1 MKKLT
6 DLTMKRIDSVKS
18 VMDSSQS
25 DWAKQ
30 YWGNVLAYLLRL
42 GNRLN

>member
-6 DLTMKRIDSVKS
+6 DLTMKRIDSVKIAVDNS
-18 VMDSSQS
+18 KS

-30 YWGNVLAYLLRL
+30 YWNNVLVYLLRL

>member
-6 DLTMKRIDSVKS
+6 DLTMQRIDNVRIALNR
-18 VMDSSQS
+18 SQS
-25 DWAKQ
+25 DWAIN
-30 YWGNVLAYLLRL
+30 YWNSVLVYLLRL

>member
-1 MKKLT
+1 
-6 DLTMKRIDSVKS
+6 MKRIDSVKIA
-18 VMDSSQS
+18 VDSSQS

-30 YWGNVLAYLLRL
+30 YWNNVLAYMLRL

>member
-6 DLTMKRIDSVKS
+6 DLTMQRIDNVRTAL
-18 VMDSSQS
+18 DGSQS
-25 DWAKQ
+25 DWAIN
-30 YWGNVLAYLLRL
+30 YWNNVLAYLLRL

>member
-6 DLTMKRIDSVKS
+6 DLTMKRIDSVKIA
-18 VMDSSQS
+18 VDSSQS

-30 YWGNVLAYLLRL
+30 YWNNVLAYMLRL

>member
-6 DLTMKRIDSVKS
+6 DLTMKRIDSVKIAVDNS
-18 VMDSSQS
+18 KS
-25 DWAKQ
+25 DWAIN
-30 YWGNVLAYLLRL
+30 YWNNVLAYMLRL